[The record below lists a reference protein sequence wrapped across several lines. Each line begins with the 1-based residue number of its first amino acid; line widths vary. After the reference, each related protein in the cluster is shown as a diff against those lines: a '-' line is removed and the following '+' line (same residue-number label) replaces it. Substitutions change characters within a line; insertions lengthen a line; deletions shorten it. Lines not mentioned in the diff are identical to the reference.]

1 MPHQHL
7 NLKKK
12 FNLSIL
18 NPKKKNNRIKIQKI
32 HKFRFGFIFN
42 KNRMNINPNFKYKN
56 TPKFSNIFL
65 PFGVNQTQKHKHTQ
79 TPATNGLKAVK
90 NSIFELRLVL
100 RKIKILLTIFL
111 ATKQIFQFHK
121 KISRQPTKFL
131 MSILRSKHFHK
142 PNKSPYTQTQQILYH
157 KPILSLFK
165 FIKNPKE
172 IQQTQPR

>member
-1 MPHQHL
+1 M
-7 NLKKK
+7 NT
-12 FNLSIL
+12 
-18 NPKKKNNRIKIQKI
+18 NPD
-32 HKFRFGFIFN
+32 
-42 KNRMNINPNFKYKN
+42 FKYKN
-56 TPKFSNIFL
+56 TPKFSSIFL
-65 PFGVNQTQKHKHTQ
+65 PFLVNQTQKHKHTQ

-111 ATKQIFQFHK
+111 ATKQIFEFHK

-131 MSILRSKHFHK
+131 LSILRSKHFHK

-157 KPILSLFK
+157 KLILSLFK

-172 IQQTQPR
+172 IQQTRPR